1 MIVGIETDYNMHVP
15 SNMSPNRDTSTRAL
29 ADVPVPGVTANFL
42 TLQKPPVQ
50 IQNVIHQQFHVVSK
64 TQNLQTRMRPVD
76 MMRQGWLVVYSL
88 GFDILDI

>member
-15 SNMSPNRDTSTRAL
+15 SNMSPNRDTRTRAL

-50 IQNVIHQQFHVVSK
+50 IQNVIHQ
-64 TQNLQTRMRPVD
+64 
-76 MMRQGWLVVYSL
+76 
-88 GFDILDI
+88 